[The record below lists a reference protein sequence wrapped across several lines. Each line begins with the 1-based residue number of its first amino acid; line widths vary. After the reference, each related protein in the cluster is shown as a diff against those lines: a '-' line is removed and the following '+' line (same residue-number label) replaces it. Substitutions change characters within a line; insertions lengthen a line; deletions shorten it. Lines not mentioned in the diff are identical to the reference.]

1 MNLKYVND
9 ILTFDNID
17 IQELGQTIQTPYYLY
32 SENKINKNIEEY
44 TNVLKNTDSLI
55 CYSVKAN
62 SNLSILSLFAKK
74 ELGFDIVSAGELHRV
89 IKAGGDTSKVV
100 FSGVGKTDEE
110 IQFALKNN
118 IYCFNVE
125 SQGELSRIDAIAS
138 SLGVRANISL
148 RVNPEIDAKT
158 HPYITTGLAE
168 NKFGISQDDVLNVFK
183 MISTFKSLNIC
194 GIDYHIGS
202 QIVDLKPFTD
212 SAKKVLLLIDELK
225 KENINLSH
233 VDLGGGLGI
242 SYNDESPIERG
253 DYVQSVL
260 EVFKGTNLKVIF
272 EPGRSIIGDAGIL
285 VTRVIEKK
293 NNKNGK
299 KFIIVDAGMNDLIRP
314 PLYNAFHK
322 ITSVTRNN
330 TSTDLSDIVGPV
342 CETADFFGKDRR
354 ISADIGDLLV
364 IEDAG
369 AYGFV
374 LSSNYNSRPRVAE
387 YLISNKNV
395 RCIRGSEKF
404 SDILGDEEDYLG
416 K

>member
-1 MNLKYVND
+1 MTLKYVNE

-17 IQELGQTIQTPYYLY
+17 IQELGHTIETPYYLY
-32 SENKINKNIEEY
+32 SENIINRNVDEYINELKNI
-44 TNVLKNTDSLI
+44 DSLI

-74 ELGFDIVSAGELHRV
+74 GLGFDIVSGGELQRV
-89 IKAGGDTSKVV
+89 IKAGGDVSKIV

-110 IQFALKNN
+110 IEFALKNN

-125 SQGELSRIDAIAS
+125 SQGELDRIETIAS
-138 SLGVRANISL
+138 SLNVKANISL

-158 HPYITTGLAE
+158 HPYITTGLSE
-168 NKFGISQDDVLNVFK
+168 NKFGISQTDVLNTFK
-183 MISTFKSLNIC
+183 MISNSKSLNIC

-202 QIVDLKPFTD
+202 QIVDLEPFTD
-212 SAKKVLLLIDELK
+212 SAKRVLSIINELK
-225 KENINLSH
+225 REHISLSH

-242 SYNDESPIERG
+242 SYNDELPVKRG
-253 DYVQSVL
+253 DYVRSVV
-260 EVFKGTNLKVIF
+260 EVFKDANLKIIF

-285 VTRVIEKK
+285 VTKVIEKK
-293 NNKNGK
+293 NNKYGK
-299 KFIIVDAGMNDLIRP
+299 NFIIVDAGMNDLIRP

-322 ITSVTRNN
+322 ISSVVKNIAPRD
-330 TSTDLSDIVGPV
+330 SFDVVGPV

-354 ISADIGDLLV
+354 LSANIGDLIV
-364 IEDAG
+364 IEDTG

-387 YLISNKNV
+387 YLVSNNNV
-395 RCIRGSEKF
+395 ACIRGREIF
-404 SDILGDEEDYLG
+404 SDIIGDEEDYLE
-416 K
+416 